1 MGSCPSKN
9 FCNTGRQNPQGTQ
22 RASKNQTRTENSRRY
37 PLRNL
42 PSTTADQPTYC
53 QVIWLFTLQ
62 ENNTTFSLAASKKE
76 GDGTSPPSSTGDAQ
90 ATPELTETATA
101 TPESATPTPLKC
113 GKFSL
118 NLTIPTCLEVQ
129 ELPVDINRGVT
140 LTGSFGTDDND
151 STYLESSENSPA
163 IKNKTPD
170 LSALIKKTG
179 NTQEIL
185 R

>member
-1 MGSCPSKN
+1 MTASSVGG
-9 FCNTGRQNPQGTQ
+9 TG
-22 RASKNQTRTENSRRY
+22 
-37 PLRNL
+37 
-42 PSTTADQPTYC
+42 PSTP
-53 QVIWLFTLQ
+53 
-62 ENNTTFSLAASKKE
+62 ASA
-76 GDGTSPPSSTGDAQ
+76 GAAQ